1 MIGILF
7 WNSLQILQCIKL
19 FRKRRNHLKWFDWE
33 PWKCQW
39 IWSLD
44 ITLSLIEHWWGK
56 ERNPPLLYSKKQ
68 KKTLLLKGPHYKY
81 FMLWSPEEWRE
92 GGGGQIDS
100 RDSWGR
106 SQLWQSH
113 QEGLFVCAMYSI
125 CSVQG
130 IHTTMHCLVLCA
142 ELGLRERTQE
152 GLTARGESATAKEG
166 RICYVDDDHWNF
178 ADVTRVLFRIICF
191 SICLIWKVGLGDVRK
206 TQLRQL
212 ASSCVQSVNLQQC
225 EWILK
230 RQLCHNG

>member
-1 MIGILF
+1 M
-7 WNSLQILQCIKL
+7 
-19 FRKRRNHLKWFDWE
+19 E
-33 PWKCQW
+33 PWRRR
-39 IWSLD
+39 
-44 ITLSLIEHWWGK
+44 G
-56 ERNPPLLYSKKQ
+56 
-68 KKTLLLKGPHYKY
+68 
-81 FMLWSPEEWRE
+81 

-113 QEGLFVCAMYSI
+113 QEGLFVWAMYSI

-130 IHTTMHCLVLCA
+130 IHTTMHCLVLCTA
-142 ELGLRERTQE
+142 SGLRERTQE

-212 ASSCVQSVNLQQC
+212 ASSCVQSMNLQQY
-225 EWILK
+225 EWSLK
-230 RQLCHNG
+230 GYLWTPCPKGALRFSASLRASGLGKLISPEVGLKWFSAPV